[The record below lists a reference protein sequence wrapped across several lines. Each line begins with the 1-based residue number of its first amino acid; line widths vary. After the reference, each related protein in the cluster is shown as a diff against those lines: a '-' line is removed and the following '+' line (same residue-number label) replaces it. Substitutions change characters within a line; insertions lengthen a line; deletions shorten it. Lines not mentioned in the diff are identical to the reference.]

1 VNLGVGPHPHWHVP
15 GYCHQAGHPQPRH
28 EPQPARYWVL
38 APNGYWFAMCEQ
50 CCATERR
57 IGAENPDLA
66 PAAITTYYYD
76 HGADRSEQARQAD
89 HRP

>member
-1 VNLGVGPHPHWHVP
+1 
-15 GYCHQAGHPQPRH
+15 
-28 EPQPARYWVL
+28 VL

-57 IGAENPDLA
+57 IGTENPDLA